1 MFSLL
6 QIDLLRIRNSLQ
18 HKKIVHLY
26 SYHQWNKKDYTRL
39 RLCGIISVIS
49 SKTQQSQQKMQDN
62 FTNEDIAHCLNNKAK
77 NTLIEPNKSAG

>member
-6 QIDLLRIRNSLQ
+6 QIDLLRIRNSIQ

-62 FTNEDIAHCLNNKAK
+62 FTNEMRNKRHCSLPK
-77 NTLIEPNKSAG
+77 